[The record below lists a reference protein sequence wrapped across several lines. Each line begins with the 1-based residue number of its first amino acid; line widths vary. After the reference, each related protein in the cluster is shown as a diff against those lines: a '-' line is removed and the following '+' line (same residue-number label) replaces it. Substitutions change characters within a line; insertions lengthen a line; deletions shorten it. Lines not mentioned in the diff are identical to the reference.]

1 MVAKIVVVKGCSRR
15 VRRAS
20 LGATVTI
27 VPTAS
32 SLAYRLAT
40 VLSIANFNMHCGM
53 DGWGRPYDY
62 LAAITAL
69 DADVVVLEEAWTTE
83 GDGAD
88 GQAERA
94 ARHLGYQVVTHTIGE
109 GRRIRPQPDADDRW
123 IAQPSMRDRNRALY
137 LDGVRPVNRGVQSL
151 TRWREAE
158 AGSMGVAVLVRPE
171 LPIEASRV
179 LNLRLLKA
187 DRMRRAAIVVDVT
200 VDDRPISVGGIHM
213 SHLLHGSPRHFAEL
227 RRWLRTEARPD
238 AVVAGDMNSWGP
250 PVRFF
255 MRGWRPT
262 VIGRSWPSW
271 RPHSQIDHILV
282 RGAVRPLAGVVFPH
296 SGSDHRPIR
305 AELEI
310 G

>member
-1 MVAKIVVVKGCSRR
+1 M
-15 VRRAS
+15 
-20 LGATVTI
+20 
-27 VPTAS
+27 VPTAF

-62 LAAITAL
+62 LAAIAAL
-69 DADVVVLEEAWTTE
+69 DADIVVLEEAWTPD
-83 GDGAD
+83 GDGGD
-88 GQAERA
+88 DDDGGGGGGGGQAERA
-94 ARHLGYQVVTHTIGE
+94 ARHLGYQLVAQSIGE

-137 LDGVRPVNRGVQSL
+137 LDGVRPVSRSVQSL
-151 TRWREAE
+151 PRWREAE
-158 AGSMGVAVLVRPE
+158 TGSMGIAVLVRPE
-171 LPIEASRV
+171 LPIEASRI
-179 LNLRLLKA
+179 LSLRRLKA
-187 DRMRRAAIVVDVT
+187 DRMRRAAIVLDVT
-200 VDDRPISVGGIHM
+200 VDDRPISVGGVHM
-213 SHLLHGSPRHFAEL
+213 SHLLQGSPRHFAEL
-227 RRWLRTEARPD
+227 RRRLRTEARPD
-238 AVVAGDMNSWGP
+238 AVLAGDMNSWGP

-262 VIGRSWPSW
+262 VTGRSWPSW

-282 RGAVRPLAGVVFPH
+282 RGAVRPHAGAVFPH

>member
-1 MVAKIVVVKGCSRR
+1 
-15 VRRAS
+15 
-20 LGATVTI
+20 VTI
-27 VPTAS
+27 VPTAF

-62 LAAITAL
+62 VAAIAAL
-69 DADVVVLEEAWTTE
+69 DADIVALEETWTAD

-94 ARHLGYQVVTHTIGE
+94 AHDLGYQVVAHLMGE
-109 GRRIRPQPDADDRW
+109 GRRIQPQPHADDRW

-137 LDGVRPVNRGVQSL
+137 MDGVRPMKRGVHSL
-151 TRWREAE
+151 ARYQEAE
-158 AGSMGVAVLVRPE
+158 PGSMGIAVLVRPE
-171 LPIEASRV
+171 IPIEASRV
-179 LNLRLLKA
+179 LNLRHLKA
-187 DRMRRAAIVVDVT
+187 DRMRRAAIVVDLT

-213 SHLLHGSPRHFAEL
+213 SHLLYGSPRHFAEL
-227 RRWLRTEARPD
+227 RRRLRTEARPD
-238 AVVAGDMNSWGP
+238 AVLAGDMNSWGP

-255 MRGWRPT
+255 MRGWRRA

-282 RGAVRPLAGVVFPH
+282 RGAVRPVAGVVFPH

>member
-1 MVAKIVVVKGCSRR
+1 MAF
-15 VRRAS
+15 
-20 LGATVTI
+20 
-27 VPTAS
+27 

-62 LAAITAL
+62 VAAIAAL
-69 DADVVVLEEAWTTE
+69 DADIVALEETWTAD

-94 ARHLGYQVVTHTIGE
+94 ARHLGYQVVVHTIGQ
-109 GRRIRPQPDADDRW
+109 GRRIQPQLDADDRW

-137 LDGVRPVNRGVQSL
+137 IDGVRPLNRGVQSL
-151 TRWREAE
+151 TRWQEAE
-158 AGSMGVAVLVRPE
+158 PGSMGIAVLVRPE

-179 LNLRLLKA
+179 LDLRRLKA
-187 DRMRRAAIVVDVT
+187 DRMRRAAIVLDVT
-200 VDDRPISVGGIHM
+200 VDGRPISVGGIHM
-213 SHLLHGSPRHFAEL
+213 SHLLNGSPRNFAEL
-227 RRWLRTEARPD
+227 QRRLRTEARHD
-238 AVVAGDMNSWGP
+238 AVLAGDMNAWGP
-250 PVRFF
+250 PVRLF
-255 MRGWRPT
+255 MRGWRRA
-262 VIGRSWPSW
+262 VIGRSWPTW

-282 RGAVRPLAGVVFPH
+282 RGAVRPLAGAVFPH